1 MVYNIDI
8 KNLSE
13 DDASN
18 SAVNK
23 RIKEM
28 EIKMNEEFKSGFVT
42 IIGRTNV
49 GKSTLINLLVGE
61 KVAAIA
67 NKVQTTRT
75 AIKGIVNR
83 ENSQIIFTDTPGIHK
98 PKHKLNETMVETSFA
113 TIPDSD
119 IVLFLIE
126 ATSED
131 IGRGDRIILDKIKES
146 KRKTILII
154 NKIDLVKRD
163 KLLNL
168 IDIYSKEYDF
178 TAVIPISA
186 YQPKYKNI
194 ILDEIEKN
202 LKPGPAYYDIEEY
215 TDQTLR
221 QLAEETIREKALKLL
236 QDEVPHGIY
245 VEVEKM
251 NLRQNKQG
259 EDIYDIEATIYCLR
273 ESHKGIIIGKN
284 GEMLKRIGRAA
295 RIDMEQN
302 FGLKVNL
309 KTWVK
314 VKNDWLDNDSIVSKF
329 KLK

>member
-1 MVYNIDI
+1 
-8 KNLSE
+8 
-13 DDASN
+13 
-18 SAVNK
+18 
-23 RIKEM
+23 
-28 EIKMNEEFKSGFVT
+28 MNEEFKSGFVT

-202 LKPGPAYYDIEEY
+202 LKPGPAYYVIEEY

>member
-1 MVYNIDI
+1 
-8 KNLSE
+8 
-13 DDASN
+13 
-18 SAVNK
+18 
-23 RIKEM
+23 M
-28 EIKMNEEFKSGFVT
+28 EEEFKSGFVT
-42 IIGRTNV
+42 LIGRTNV
-49 GKSTLINLLVGE
+49 GKSTLLNLLVGE

-83 ENSQIIFTDTPGIHK
+83 QNSQIIFVDTPGIHK
-98 PKHKLNETMVETSFA
+98 PKTKLNETMVETSF
-113 TIPDSD
+113 TSLTDSD

-126 ATSED
+126 ATSEE

-154 NKIDLVKRD
+154 NKIDLVKRE

-168 IDIYSKEYDF
+168 IDIYSKEYKF
-178 TAVIPISA
+178 EAVIPISA
-186 YQPKYKNI
+186 TNIKYKEV
-194 ILDEIEKN
+194 ILEEIEKN

-221 QLAEETIREKALKLL
+221 QLAEETIREKALKML
-236 QDEVPHGIY
+236 QDEVPHGIF

-251 NLRQNKQG
+251 KQRKNKNN
-259 EDIYDIEATIYCLR
+259 EDIYDIEATIYCLKN
-273 ESHKGIIIGKN
+273 SHKGIIIGKN
-284 GEMLKRIGRAA
+284 GEMLKRIGRSA
-295 RIDMEQN
+295 RIDMEEN
-302 FGLKVNL
+302 FGVKVNL

-314 VKNDWLDNDSIVSKF
+314 VKEDWQDNNSIVSKF

>member
-1 MVYNIDI
+1 MLE
-8 KNLSE
+8 KTQQ
-13 DDASN
+13 
-18 SAVNK
+18 
-23 RIKEM
+23 
-28 EIKMNEEFKSGFVT
+28 FKSGFVT

-83 ENSQIIFTDTPGIHK
+83 PNSQIVFTDTPGIHK
-98 PKHKLNETMVETSFA
+98 PKHKLNETMIETSFTSLNDA
-113 TIPDSD
+113 DV
-119 IVLFLIE
+119 VLFLIE
-126 ATSED
+126 ANSKE
-131 IGRGDRIILDKIKES
+131 IGRGDARILEKIKEA

-154 NKIDLVKRD
+154 NKIDLVKKED
-163 KLLNL
+163 LLQL
-168 IDIYSKEYDF
+168 IEIYRNEYPF
-178 TAVIPISA
+178 EAVIPISA
-186 YQPKYKNI
+186 LQEKYKDI
-194 ILDEIEKN
+194 ILDEIEKH
-202 LKPGPAYYDIEEY
+202 LKEGPAYYDIEEY

-251 NLRQNKQG
+251 QTRKNKKG
-259 EDIYDIEATIYCLR
+259 EEMYDIEATIYCIR

-284 GEMLKRIGRAA
+284 GEMLKRIGKLA
-295 RIDMEQN
+295 RIDMEEN

-314 VKNDWLDNDSIVSKF
+314 VKENWLDNLSIVDKF

>member
-1 MVYNIDI
+1 MKLNM
-8 KNLSE
+8 K
-13 DDASN
+13 
-18 SAVNK
+18 
-23 RIKEM
+23 
-28 EIKMNEEFKSGFVT
+28 EFKSGFVT
-42 IIGRTNV
+42 LIGRTNV

-61 KVAAIA
+61 KIAAIA

-83 ENSQIIFTDTPGIHK
+83 PNSQIIFTDTPGIHK
-98 PKHKLNETMVETSFA
+98 PKTKLNETMVETSFTTLA
-113 TIPDSD
+113 DSD
-119 IVLFLIE
+119 IILFLIE
-126 ATSED
+126 ADSKE
-131 IGRGDRIILDKIKES
+131 IGRGDKIILDKIKEA

-154 NKIDLVKRD
+154 NKIDLVKRE

-168 IDIYSKEYDF
+168 IEMYSKEYKF
-178 TAVIPISA
+178 EAVIPISA
-186 YQPKYKNI
+186 TNPKYKNI

-236 QDEVPHGIY
+236 QDEVPHGIL

-251 NLRQNKQG
+251 KERKNKQG
-259 EDIYDIEATIYCLR
+259 EDIYDIDAIIYCLR
-273 ESHKGIIIGKN
+273 NSHKGIIIGKN
-284 GEMLKRIGRAA
+284 GEMLKRIGKAA

-302 FGLKVNL
+302 FGVKVNL

-314 VKNDWLDNDSIVSKF
+314 VKEDWQEDNSIVNQF

>member
-1 MVYNIDI
+1 M
-8 KNLSE
+8 L
-13 DDASN
+13 
-18 SAVNK
+18 
-23 RIKEM
+23 
-28 EIKMNEEFKSGFVT
+28 EFKSGFVT
-42 IIGRTNV
+42 LIGRTNV

-75 AIKGIVNR
+75 AIRGIVNR
-83 ENSQIIFTDTPGIHK
+83 ENSQIIFIDTPGIHK
-98 PKHKLNETMVETSFA
+98 PRTKLNETMVETSF
-113 TIPDSD
+113 TSIGDTD
-119 IVLFLIE
+119 IVVFLIE
-126 ATSED
+126 ATSDE
-131 IGRGDRIILDKIKES
+131 IGRGDRIILEKIKEA
-146 KRKTILII
+146 KKKTILLI
-154 NKIDLVKRD
+154 NKIDLVKRE

-168 IDIYSKEYDF
+168 IDIYSKEYNF
-178 TAVIPISA
+178 EAVIPISA
-186 YQPKYKNI
+186 TNSKYRKI

-236 QDEVPHGIY
+236 KDEVPHGIY

-251 NLRQNKQG
+251 KQRKNKKG

-273 ESHKGIIIGKN
+273 NSHKGIIIGKN

-295 RIDMEQN
+295 RIDMEEN

-314 VKNDWLDNDSIVSKF
+314 VKEDWQENESIVKKF
-329 KLK
+329 KLQ

>member
-1 MVYNIDI
+1 
-8 KNLSE
+8 
-13 DDASN
+13 
-18 SAVNK
+18 
-23 RIKEM
+23 M
-28 EIKMNEEFKSGFVT
+28 EEKFKSGFVT

>member
-1 MVYNIDI
+1 M
-8 KNLSE
+8 E
-13 DDASN
+13 
-18 SAVNK
+18 
-23 RIKEM
+23 RIK
-28 EIKMNEEFKSGFVT
+28 EEFKSGFVT
-42 IIGRTNV
+42 LIGRTNV
-49 GKSTLINLLVGE
+49 GKSTLLNLLVGE

-75 AIKGIVNR
+75 AIRGIVNR
-83 ENSQIIFTDTPGIHK
+83 ENSQIVFTDTPGIHK
-98 PKHKLNETMVETSFA
+98 PKTKLNETMVETSFSS
-113 TIPDSD
+113 IPDSD
-119 IVLFLIE
+119 VVLFLIE
-126 ATSED
+126 ATSKE
-131 IGRGDRIILDKIKES
+131 IGRGDTIILDKIKET

-154 NKIDLVKRD
+154 NKIDLVERES
-163 KLLNL
+163 LLNL
-168 IDIYSKEYDF
+168 IDRYRKEYDF
-178 TAVIPISA
+178 EAVIPISA
-186 YQPKYKNI
+186 TNQKYKEI

-251 NLRQNKQG
+251 KQRKNKQG
-259 EDIYDIEATIYCLR
+259 EELYDIEATIYCLR

-284 GEMLKRIGRAA
+284 GEMLKRIGRSA
-295 RIDMEQN
+295 RIDMEKN
-302 FGLKVNL
+302 FGIKINL

-314 VKNDWLDNDSIVSKF
+314 VKPDWQSNDAIVNKF